1 MIIIEGCFS
10 FKNLQI
16 IEPDLRIW
24 LELDRNIAKTRLNDR
39 EIMDR
44 PEINLKLIELATQKY
59 QESEDRYISTFNPVG
74 KADLVLD
81 AQTNEFKIIN
91 QQ

>member
-1 MIIIEGCFS
+1 
-10 FKNLQI
+10 
-16 IEPDLRIW
+16 
-24 LELDRNIAKTRLNDR
+24 
-39 EIMDR
+39 MDR